1 MHETGTFSIIQTY
14 LRLAGEGE
22 KILAF
27 RMDKYDWRDIGRLE
41 KLAEIRREAETGKFA
56 ALTN

>member
-1 MHETGTFSIIQTY
+1 MSEEGSFSIIQTY

-27 RMDKYDWRDIGRLE
+27 RMDDYYWRDLGRFE
-41 KLAEIRREAETGKFA
+41 KLEEARRKMKGMNL
-56 ALTN
+56 AL